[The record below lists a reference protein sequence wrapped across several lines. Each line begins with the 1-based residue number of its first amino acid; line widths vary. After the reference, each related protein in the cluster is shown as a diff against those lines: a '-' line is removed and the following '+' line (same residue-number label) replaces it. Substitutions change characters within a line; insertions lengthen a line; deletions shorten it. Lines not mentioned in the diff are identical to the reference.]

1 MLLTIPRSLKV
12 SNTEGIQIQH
22 KRTEKTKEKGRKI
35 TFHVNGE
42 IKRFR
47 RCGFWSCLW
56 HQAIGN
62 TLGKLSISEKF
73 KNPHIY
79 TVLWN
84 LQSILK
90 YAQVFDCHSKP

>member
-1 MLLTIPRSLKV
+1 MWILVLSMAP
-12 SNTEGIQIQH
+12 SN
-22 KRTEKTKEKGRKI
+22 
-35 TFHVNGE
+35 
-42 IKRFR
+42 
-47 RCGFWSCLW
+47 C
-56 HQAIGN
+56 N